1 MKSAIA
7 SFIALL
13 ALILIFSSAYTV
25 SETEQVIITQFGKPV
40 GQPISEAGLRFKVPF
55 IQTVNRMDKR
65 VLEWD
70 GEPTA
75 MPTRDKL
82 YISVNTFA
90 RWRIAEPETFFIR
103 LKDQRSALSRLSDIL
118 GSETQYAIAAHD
130 LVEAVRSTR
139 DRKPVVDPSLGEAT
153 LSAGLPAIRIGRAGL
168 EADIYKAAKPKLVE
182 YGIDLLDMRL
192 KRVAYSADVAMKI
205 FSRMVSERQQ
215 IASRFR
221 AEGEGEAAKILGSR
235 ERDLKQIE
243 SEAYRQVQTI
253 EGKADAEASAIYA
266 EAYNQSPQAREF
278 YGFLRSMDT
287 YRTAFDRGTSVVL
300 TTEEGFLRYLKGTI
314 EGAAPGEPRAPS
326 PATPPGPKTP
336 PAPTPPAPIPPAPI
350 PPAATPPTPVPLEIP

>member
-1 MKSAIA
+1 
-7 SFIALL
+7 
-13 ALILIFSSAYTV
+13 V

-40 GQPISEAGLRFKVPF
+40 GQPIAEAGLQFKVPF

-90 RWRIAEPETFFIR
+90 RWRIAEPEKFFIR

-118 GSETQYAIAAHD
+118 GSETRNAIASHD
-130 LVEAVRSTR
+130 LVEAVRSTK

-153 LSAGLPAIRIGRAGL
+153 LSAGLPAIRIGRGGL
-168 EADIYKAAKPKLVE
+168 ETEISKAAKPKLVE
-182 YGIDLLDMRL
+182 YGIELLDMRI

-266 EAYNQSPQAREF
+266 EAYNQSEQAREF
-278 YGFLRSMDT
+278 YGFLRSMET

-300 TTEEGFLRYLKGTI
+300 TTEDGFLRYLKGTVV
-314 EGAAPGEPRAPS
+314 GAAASPS
-326 PATPPGPKTP
+326 TSPAKPVPPKPVNPPKPSTESLPPPPLPPATPGTP
-336 PAPTPPAPIPPAPI
+336 PAILPATPAPVAPAP
-350 PPAATPPTPVPLEIP
+350 PPLEAR

>member
-1 MKSAIA
+1 MKSALA
-7 SFIALL
+7 SFVALI

-25 SETEQVIITQFGKPV
+25 GETEQVIITQFGKPV
-40 GQPISEAGLRFKVPF
+40 GQPITEAGLRFKVPF
-55 IQTVNRMDKR
+55 IQTVNRMEKR

-90 RWRIAEPETFFIR
+90 RWRIAEPEKFFIR

-118 GSETQYAIAAHD
+118 GSETRNAIASHD
-130 LVEAVRSTR
+130 LVEAVRSTK
-139 DRKPVVDPSLGEAT
+139 DRKPVVDPSLGEAA
-153 LSAGLPAIRIGRAGL
+153 LSAGLPAIRIGRGGL
-168 EADIYKAAKPKLVE
+168 EAEIFKAAKPKLIE

-221 AEGEGEAAKILGSR
+221 AEGEGEGAKILGSR
-235 ERDLKQIE
+235 ERDLKQIA

-266 EAYNQSPQAREF
+266 QAYNQSPQAREF
-278 YGFLRSMDT
+278 FGFLRSMDT

-314 EGAAPGEPRAPS
+314 EGTAPGGPGTPAPAISPAAKTPPAAAPPVP
-326 PATPPGPKTP
+326 TP
-336 PAPTPPAPIPPAPI
+336 PAPTPPVPVPPV
-350 PPAATPPTPVPLEIP
+350 PVPLENQ